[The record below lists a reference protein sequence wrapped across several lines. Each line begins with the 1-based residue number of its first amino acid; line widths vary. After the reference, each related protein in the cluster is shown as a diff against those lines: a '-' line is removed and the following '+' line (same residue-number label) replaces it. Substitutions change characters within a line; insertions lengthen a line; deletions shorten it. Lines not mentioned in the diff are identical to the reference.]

1 MSGTTGR
8 PGWAMCCSAG
18 SIDRERVRRAPR
30 RPVASPPVIGSQG
43 ALLGAEAL
51 RRLAEQCRVEIDP
64 GLTGVELD
72 GVEQRL
78 GLEFADDHRAFLAA
92 GLPVGRGWPDWR
104 DGEIE
109 QLRERLEW
117 PVDGVLFDVEHNVFW
132 HPDWGTRPARMTDAL
147 AVAR

>member
-64 GLTGVELD
+64 GLTGVELY
-72 GVEQRL
+72 GVDLVDYIYQ
-78 GLEFADDHRAFLAA
+78 EFGAGPSIDRTDESWQPRVTVAF
-92 GLPVGRGWPDWR
+92 WR
-104 DGEIE
+104 E
-109 QLRERLEW
+109 
-117 PVDGVLFDVEHNVFW
+117 FVE
-132 HPDWGTRPARMTDAL
+132 
-147 AVAR
+147 